1 MRRSRFIRS
10 LVIGGRLRGI
20 HNPTGQV
27 AVIVLVSMVL
37 CVRVARTEA
46 DPPPR
51 PNVIF
56 ILADDLGYGDL
67 GCYGQKLI
75 KTPCLDKM
83 AAEGLRFTNFYA
95 GSTVC
100 APSRCVLMTG
110 LHAGHAHVRGNAS
123 GDRSIQSL
131 RDGDFTVAELL
142 KKAGYKTALCGKW
155 GLGDDLPGNQGL
167 PNDQGFD
174 YFFGYLNQVHA
185 HNYYPEFL
193 CEIRRRFR
201 CGMLSKSWEQF
212 DGVRRRVGH
221 PTCRLQPR
229 SDRR

>member
-10 LVIGGRLRGI
+10 LVTGCRLRGM
-20 HNPTGQV
+20 HNPTGRM
-27 AVIVLVSMVL
+27 AVILLVSTVL
-37 CVRVARTEA
+37 GLQVARTEA
-46 DPPPR
+46 DPPQR

-95 GSTVC
+95 GCTVC

-110 LHAGHAHVRGNAS
+110 LHTGHAHVRGNAS

-155 GLGDDLPGNQGL
+155 GLGDDLPGNQGSAQR
-167 PNDQGFD
+167 P
-174 YFFGYLNQVHA
+174 
-185 HNYYPEFL
+185 
-193 CEIRRRFR
+193 
-201 CGMLSKSWEQF
+201 
-212 DGVRRRVGH
+212 GV
-221 PTCRLQPR
+221 
-229 SDRR
+229 